1 MVLFRNI
8 LATAENT
15 NSMVFCFYFFMATAI
30 NSCNRFHHRLL
41 PLEKIFLSFFRF
53 SPPVSLVD
61 LWAYRFFLLR
71 KLSGISRRWSSALT
85 ISCSRLL
92 LSSCFFYL
100 LRFSRSSFPIHFVV
114 LTLIIKHTRFVNYT
128 LRYSK
133 NALFCDLIHSLWA
146 ILNKIK
152 FYLYFSRG
160 NITIPVSFQLI
171 ILCWHIFINNIHY
184 INLSLELIKKYFD
197 KRNRSVFNLTYWLL
211 TIQKNTKIKWRL
223 YYHFILYIIRFK
235 KFHFIIKIQ
244 LCFT

>member
-15 NSMVFCFYFFMATAI
+15 NSIVFCFYFFMATAI
-30 NSCNRFHHRLL
+30 NSCNRFRHRLL

-100 LRFSRSSFPIHFVV
+100 LRFSPSSFPIRFVV
-114 LTLIIKHTRFVNYT
+114 LSSLNTPVLWIIRYDTVKTRYSTIRFTRFE
-128 LRYSK
+128 
-133 NALFCDLIHSLWA
+133 LF
-146 ILNKIK
+146 
-152 FYLYFSRG
+152 
-160 NITIPVSFQLI
+160 
-171 ILCWHIFINNIHY
+171 
-184 INLSLELIKKYFD
+184 
-197 KRNRSVFNLTYWLL
+197 
-211 TIQKNTKIKWRL
+211 
-223 YYHFILYIIRFK
+223 
-235 KFHFIIKIQ
+235 
-244 LCFT
+244 